1 MSKEHEED
9 PHHIV
14 AIEAIHCKIPS
25 FTLQTPHTKAIYNWT
40 YPSELESRVKD
51 ATIIITTT
59 IKLNAE
65 ILSASK
71 TPKLR
76 LIVILASGT
85 DCVDKDAARA
95 RGIPVCNCPSTNID
109 SVSEHGIGL
118 YFAVRRR
125 LVEMTNSVRNVPD
138 SLDCDTEWKV
148 SGSLKNKLKTSDGG
162 APLLCS
168 QETMGIIG
176 YGNLGRR
183 IKNLAEGLGMN
194 VVVAERRGV
203 KEGEVREGRVGFE
216 DVLKRSTV
224 LVLCLP
230 RTPETEKLI
239 SKEEFRVMLPQTVLI
254 NVGRGGIVD
263 EGALVEALREG
274 RIWGAG
280 LDVYDHEPVG
290 RGDSPLLG
298 KDALGLNCVLSP
310 HLAWF
315 AEKTLENLQIGVKN
329 TVEQWCL
336 GNTINRVA

>member
-1 MSKEHEED
+1 MSKDNEE

-65 ILSASK
+65 ILSAPK

-109 SVSEHGIGL
+109 SVSEHAIGL

-125 LVEMTNSVRNVPD
+125 LVDMTNSVRNIPD

-183 IKNLAEGLGMN
+183 IKNLADGLGMN
-194 VVVAERRGV
+194 VIIAERRVAAERSIWRPGV
-203 KEGEVREGRVGFE
+203 GKNKGLARHAMQRLNRTIPWQEVSQGECESEVGKRVTTG
-216 DVLKRSTV
+216 
-224 LVLCLP
+224 P
-230 RTPETEKLI
+230 RT
-239 SKEEFRVMLPQTVLI
+239 FRKQ
-254 NVGRGGIVD
+254 
-263 EGALVEALREG
+263 E
-274 RIWGAG
+274 
-280 LDVYDHEPVG
+280 
-290 RGDSPLLG
+290 
-298 KDALGLNCVLSP
+298 
-310 HLAWF
+310 
-315 AEKTLENLQIGVKN
+315 
-329 TVEQWCL
+329 
-336 GNTINRVA
+336 

>member
-1 MSKEHEED
+1 MSKDNEE

-25 FTLQTPHTKAIYNWT
+25 FTLPSPHTKAIYNWT
-40 YPSELESRVKD
+40 TPSELESRVKD

-59 IKLNAE
+59 IRLNAE
-65 ILSASK
+65 ILNPLK

-85 DCVDKDAARA
+85 DCVDKDAARD

-109 SVSEHGIGL
+109 SVSEHAIGL
-118 YFAVRRR
+118 YFAVRRK
-125 LVEMTNSVRNVPD
+125 LVDMTNSVRNVPD
-138 SLDCDTEWKV
+138 SLDFDTEWKS
-148 SGSLKNKLKTSDGG
+148 SGSLKGKLKSIDGG

-168 QETMGIIG
+168 QETMGIVG
-176 YGNLGRR
+176 FGNLGRR
-183 IKNLAEGLGMN
+183 IRGIAVGLGMN
-194 VVVAERRGV
+194 VIIAER
-203 KEGEVREGRVGFE
+203 KGEEERVREGRVGFE
-216 DVLKRSTV
+216 EVLKRSTV

-239 SKEEFRVMLPQTVLI
+239 STEEFRMMKAQTVLI

-263 EGALVEALREG
+263 EWALVEALREG

-290 RGDSPLLG
+290 RGDSPLLE

-315 AEKTLENLQIGVKN
+315 AEKTLENLQTGVKN